1 MKQCQ
6 EWLKD
11 ARKDNS
17 KVHLTTLKKLVTEAQ
32 QLLQALDPSTP
43 LVVPE
48 DEEEKQQKILQQEQE
63 KQRWIIALSAQEFFP
78 TYPLALCVK
87 ALEINKDVLDTSVN
101 WLIEQGE
108 TYLFDHSELFDM
120 QNPLEAENELAL
132 IWEKEK
138 AIQDTKSTQET
149 KSTAEETKSTSQ
161 ETKSTA
167 EETKSTAQ
175 ETKTEVD
182 KENPKT

>member
-1 MKQCQ
+1 M
-6 EWLKD
+6 
-11 ARKDNS
+11 
-17 KVHLTTLKKLVTEAQ
+17 
-32 QLLQALDPSTP
+32 
-43 LVVPE
+43 
-48 DEEEKQQKILQQEQE
+48 
-63 KQRWIIALSAQEFFP
+63 ALSAQEFVP

-138 AIQDTKSTQET
+138 SNQDT
-149 KSTAEETKSTSQ
+149 KSTAEETKSTPQ
-161 ETKSTA
+161 ETKST
-167 EETKSTAQ
+167 EETKSTTQ
-175 ETKTEVD
+175 ETKTDVD